1 MQTFR
6 DCDRDVNLDIA
17 NTVTSCSNPQIFA
30 DYLCGIGPSTSP
42 QMAAGASRAV
52 IYGGGHLHVEYHAA
66 QVSGQSWPC
75 TFAFQ
80 VVTALAKLPLLEDD
94 LTPAY
99 LPNLVVARSQLSV
112 VPSTESDT
120 DEDVLFWTSDQMLAT
135 NIDCS
140 VGGNACEGLPT
151 GCPSGAD
158 AIDAH
163 ALKFIIIGS
172 TVAYGRSHF
181 DHQVKV
187 KRRIKEREALFL
199 LTEYRWG
206 TIGSAD
212 AAFPVKRTVYHRY
225 AIRAAR

>member
-6 DCDRDVNLDIA
+6 DCDRSVDLDIV

-30 DYLCGIGPSTSP
+30 DFLCGIGPSTAP
-42 QMAAGASRAV
+42 QMKSGASRAV
-52 IYGGGHLHVEYHAA
+52 MYGGGHLHVEYHAA
-66 QVSGQSWPC
+66 QVQGQSWPC

-80 VVTALAKLPLLEDD
+80 VVTAIAKLPLLEDD

-120 DEDVLFWTSDQMLAT
+120 DEDVLFWTSDQMLAV
-135 NIDCS
+135 NIDCN
-140 VGGNACEGLPT
+140 VGGNPCFAAGNNCGDFSANSNVFPLIVA
-151 GCPSGAD
+151 G
-158 AIDAH
+158 
-163 ALKFIIIGS
+163 
-172 TVAYGRSHF
+172 TVVLHGRSVF
-181 DHQVKV
+181 DTRIKV

-206 TIGSAD
+206 TVGSAD
-212 AAFPVKRTVYHRY
+212 ANFPVRRTVYHRY
-225 AIRAAR
+225 AVR